1 MEFASS
7 ANRRGLE
14 VAILTGNSKAVAD
27 HAAEKFGIDTVFT
40 EVLPEDKAGKINELR
55 QGGRRMAMVGNGVN
69 DAPALPT
76 ADIGIAIGAGT
87 DAAVNAQL
95 LRRLEL

>member
-1 MEFASS
+1 MEFAPS

-14 VAILTGNSKAVAD
+14 VAILTGDSKAVAD

-40 EVLPEDKAGKINELR
+40 EVLPEDKAGKINELG
-55 QGGRRMAMVGNGVN
+55 QGGRCVAMVGDGVN
-69 DAPALPT
+69 DAPAL
-76 ADIGIAIGAGT
+76 AAANIGITIGAGT

-95 LRRLEL
+95 LRCLEF